1 MQARSMWC
9 RFTPPAA
16 CLAWFALL
24 APLPLHGQAATRP
37 ARGAIELAVDLGHT
51 RFASAVARRDGS
63 RLGLLFAR
71 HLSPRGAW
79 TFDITCTGG
88 IPAGQGEDESF
99 TICTGSLGAR
109 FDVATMRRTR
119 PYVRAAYGQAQ
130 LDALAELD
138 VFDIDD
144 RGGATTVALGG
155 RGALAHGGRIGWR
168 AELAFVRHD
177 LLGGLATHRSL
188 AVGVSWHA
196 P

>member
-1 MQARSMWC
+1 MPIRSSWC
-9 RFTPPAA
+9 RSTVTGA
-16 CLAWFALL
+16 CLPWILL
-24 APLPLHGQAATRP
+24 AVPPRLAGQAAIAP

-51 RFASAVARRDGS
+51 RFASSIVRPDGS

-71 HLSPRGAW
+71 HLTPRTAW

-88 IPAGQGEDESF
+88 IPAGRGEDDAF

-109 FDVATMRRTR
+109 VDVATTRSTR
-119 PYVRAAYGQAQ
+119 PYLRVAHGQAQ
-130 LDALAELD
+130 LDALAHAD

-144 RGGATTVALGG
+144 RGGATTVAMGG
-155 RGALAHGGRIGWR
+155 RGALARRGRVGWR

-177 LLGGLATHRSL
+177 LLGGPATHRSL